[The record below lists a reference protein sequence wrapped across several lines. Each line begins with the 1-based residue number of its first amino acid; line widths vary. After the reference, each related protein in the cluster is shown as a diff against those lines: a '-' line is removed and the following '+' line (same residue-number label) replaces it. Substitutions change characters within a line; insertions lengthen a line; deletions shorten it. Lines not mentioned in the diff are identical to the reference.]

1 MHQDKKAVGYGTF
14 FIVLVCVVVLVLT
27 GASSFAQI
35 GTGSITGIVL
45 DSSGAVVPDA
55 EVTITN
61 VERNTHFVTR
71 TNASGDYTVPALEPG
86 HYSITVKHPS
96 FRTSVVTAFVLQV
109 DQKARVDITLQVGQ
123 VTETVT
129 AT

>member
-1 MHQDKKAVGYGTF
+1 MPKDEKVFGFGTLPG
-14 FIVLVCVVVLVLT
+14 IVLCLALLVLT
-27 GASSFAQI
+27 GPGAFGQI

-86 HYSITVKHPS
+86 HY
-96 FRTSVVTAFVLQV
+96 
-109 DQKARVDITLQVGQ
+109 
-123 VTETVT
+123 
-129 AT
+129 